1 MFKFKSQ
8 LLKLVLSVTA
18 LSISMQLFAGRP
30 MHVDDASVVDA
41 KSCQLE
47 MWMQKHTDDREY
59 WSIPACN
66 FGSNFELALG
76 MGRTDTDQADPK
88 NYAVLQGKTLLK
100 ALETNSWGIGL
111 ATGSQFNVNDS
122 TDQIWYISVPASL
135 STMDDAFIVHAN
147 LGWSHEKQDHRNFF
161 TWGVGSE
168 TQVAPRLALTTELYG
183 NDRKESF
190 VQTGFR
196 YMLRKDRI
204 QLDTSYG
211 KQLQRSKQSD
221 FFSLGLVLYSSALLP

>member
-1 MFKFKSQ
+1 
-8 LLKLVLSVTA
+8 
-18 LSISMQLFAGRP
+18 
-30 MHVDDASVVDA
+30 
-41 KSCQLE
+41 
-47 MWMQKHTDDREY
+47 
-59 WSIPACN
+59 
-66 FGSNFELALG
+66 
-76 MGRTDTDQADPK
+76 
-88 NYAVLQGKTLLK
+88 
-100 ALETNSWGIGL
+100 
-111 ATGSQFNVNDS
+111 
-122 TDQIWYISVPASL
+122 
-135 STMDDAFIVHAN
+135 MDDAFIVHAN

-168 TQVAPRLALTTELYG
+168 TQVAPRLALTSELYG